1 MKTFKKYLYLSFF
14 LVLLEN
20 TIVPPAVQAESGLAI
35 ERVSASQERFDPVQN
50 ERVVIRFHLPSAARV
65 ALDIYDSNNSLVRSI
80 KSSSVLQAGDHALDW
95 DGRDWKKRKLPPE
108 VYVYTLTATNEQ
120 NERVVWDLTD
130 VTGGEPVVVR
140 ALRYD
145 NNTGTFTYELEHA
158 ARIFLRLGVESGPLL
173 NTLVNAEL
181 RTRGKNT
188 ELWDGWDNSGMVLL
202 KDHPKLEF
210 HAEGM
215 RLPRNALVITGTKPD
230 SDNAQRALERHSQP
244 KRNVQSEKMR
254 VGLYA
259 HAYHDR
265 EVCRDGRVT
274 LTLDPGIP
282 RDKEGVPIIT
292 GPTNFRVTMDDADA
306 LAFEGQRFE
315 VVFFLNNRMTYEN
328 EISFLPYTWK
338 WDPKVAAEGVHYM
351 TAEVVGFEKH
361 FAVTTLKFRIV
372 KKDTHDNG

>member
-1 MKTFKKYLYLSFF
+1 MSFV
-14 LVLLEN
+14 VLLAN
-20 TIVPPAVQAESGLAI
+20 TIVPYAVQAESGLAI
-35 ERVSASQERFDPVQN
+35 ERVSVSKERFNPVQN
-50 ERVVIRFHLPSAARV
+50 ELVVIRFHLPSAARV
-65 ALDIYDSNNSLVRSI
+65 SLDIYDSNNTLVRTIRSL
-80 KSSSVLQAGDHALDW
+80 SVLLAGDHALEW
-95 DGRDWKKRKLPPE
+95 DGRDWKKRTLPPE

-145 NNTGTFTYELEHA
+145 KEKGTFTYELEDA
-158 ARIFLRLGVESGPLL
+158 ARIFLRLGVERGPLL
-173 NTLVNAEL
+173 NTLVNAEF
-181 RTRGKNT
+181 RARGENT
-188 ELWDGWDNSGMVLL
+188 EHWDGWDNSGAVLL

-210 HAEGM
+210 HVEGM
-215 RLPRNALVITGTKPD
+215 RLPRNALVITGTRPD
-230 SDNAQRALERHSQP
+230 NDYAQTALERRSQP

-254 VGLYA
+254 VGLYS

-265 EVCRDGRVT
+265 KICRDGQVT
-274 LTLDPGIP
+274 LTLDPDIP
-282 RDKEGVPIIT
+282 RDEEGIPVIT
-292 GPTNFRVTMDDADA
+292 GPTNFRVTMDKPDA

-338 WDPKVAAEGVHYM
+338 WDPKVAAEGIHYM
-351 TAEVVGFEKH
+351 TAEVVGFEQH
-361 FAVTTLKFRIV
+361 FAVTTLKFRII